1 MALTGVG
8 LIGGWRR
15 RRRR

>member
-8 LIGGWRR
+8 PVVA
-15 RRRR
+15 